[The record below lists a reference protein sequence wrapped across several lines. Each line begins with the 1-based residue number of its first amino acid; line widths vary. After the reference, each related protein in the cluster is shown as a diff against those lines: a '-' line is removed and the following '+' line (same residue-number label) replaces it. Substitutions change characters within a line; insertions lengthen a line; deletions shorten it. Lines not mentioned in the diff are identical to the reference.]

1 MNDELDPLAH
11 AIALIRCPSVTP
23 DEAGALDYVES
34 RLAKA
39 GFNCRRLRFV
49 SDGLP
54 EIDNLYA
61 RIGDGAPHLCFAGHV
76 DVVPPGDEAAWTTP
90 PFAAEIQG
98 GVLYGRGAVDM
109 KGGIAAML
117 AAVFRYLGERGG
129 EPGGSISFLL
139 TADEEGPAENGT
151 VKVVQWMREA
161 GEVPDICVLGEPTN
175 PTKIGEM
182 IKIGRRGS
190 LNGRLTVRGVQ
201 GHVAYPHLTRNPLT
215 GLVAALK
222 RIIDEPLDA
231 GSENFAPSNLEVT
244 GIDTGNPAVNVV
256 PAKASAQFNIRFND
270 HHNAATLSE
279 RLRGLV
285 ADTLAGSGLEHDLIL
300 ESNADVFLTRPGAW
314 VETLIEAS
322 AKVTGIRPALS
333 TDGGTSDAR
342 FIKDICPVVEFGLV
356 NSTIHKVDEH
366 TTVADLRDLTEIY
379 HQFMRRYFAET
390 RGSDRTEA

>member
-1 MNDELDPLAH
+1 MNDELDPLSH
-11 AIALIRCPSVTP
+11 AVTLIRCPSVTP
-23 DEAGALDYVES
+23 NEAGALDYAES
-34 RLAKA
+34 QLAKA

-61 RIGDGAPHLCFAGHV
+61 RIGTGAPHLCFAGHV
-76 DVVPPGDEAAWTTP
+76 DVVPAGDEAAWTSP
-90 PFAAEIQG
+90 PFAAEVRD

-117 AAVFRYLGERGG
+117 AAVFRHLREREGQL
-129 EPGGSISFLL
+129 EGSISFLL

-151 VKVVQWMREA
+151 RKVVQWMRET
-161 GEVPDICVLGEPTN
+161 GEVPDICMLGEPTH
-175 PTKIGEM
+175 PSKIGEM

-215 GLVAALK
+215 GLIAALK
-222 RIIDEPLDA
+222 RIIDEPLDH
-231 GSENFAPSNLEVT
+231 GSENFMPSNLEVT
-244 GIDTGNPAVNVV
+244 GVDTGNAAVNVV

-270 HHNAATLSE
+270 HHDAASLGD
-279 RLRGLV
+279 RLRVLV
-285 ADTLAGSGLEHDLIL
+285 ADALAGSGLEHDLTL

-314 VETLIEAS
+314 VDTLIEAS
-322 AKVTGIRPALS
+322 ARVTGMRPGLS

-342 FIKDICPVVEFGLV
+342 FIKDICPVVEYGLV

-366 TTVADLRDLTEIY
+366 TPIADLQALTDVYYE
-379 HQFMRRYFAET
+379 FMRRYFA
-390 RGSDRTEA
+390 

>member
-76 DVVPPGDEAAWTTP
+76 DVVPPGDEAAWTSP
-90 PFAAEIQG
+90 PFAAEIHE

-201 GHVAYPHLTRNPLT
+201 GHVAYPNLTRNPLT

-231 GSENFAPSNLEVT
+231 GSDNFAPSNLEVT

-256 PAKASAQFNIRFND
+256 PAKASAQFNIRFNE
-270 HHNAATLSE
+270 HHNAASLSE
-279 RLRGLV
+279 RLRGLA

-322 AKVTGIRPALS
+322 ANVTGMRPALS

-356 NSTIHKVDEH
+356 NRTIHKVDEH
-366 TTVADLRDLTEIY
+366 TPVADLRDLTEIY